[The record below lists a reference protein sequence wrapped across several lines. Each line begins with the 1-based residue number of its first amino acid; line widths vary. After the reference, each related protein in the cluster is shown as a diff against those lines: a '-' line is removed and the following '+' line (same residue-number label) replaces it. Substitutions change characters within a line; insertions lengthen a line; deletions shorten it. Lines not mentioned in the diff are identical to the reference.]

1 MSLTPMK
8 TTTRLN
14 ILAIASGVLAL
25 LLGISAAM
33 LCAYAYTKARM
44 PYNEEGS
51 YFDGVTVHHA
61 GSEYVYGVLGL
72 SFGGFAL
79 VAGVGAYRLFKRAA
93 AARRGRKPD
102 DAGGSQ
108 G

>member
-1 MSLTPMK
+1 MK
-8 TTTRLN
+8 TTTQLN

-25 LLGISAAM
+25 LLAISAAL
-33 LCAYAYTKARM
+33 LCAYAFTKAGM

-51 YFDGVTVHHA
+51 YSDGVAVHHA
-61 GSEYVYGVLGL
+61 GGEYVYGVLGL
-72 SFGGFAL
+72 SFGVFAL
-79 VAGVGAYRLFKRAA
+79 VAGLGAYRLFKRAA
-93 AARRGRKPD
+93 AARRDRKPD

>member
-1 MSLTPMK
+1 MK
-8 TTTRLN
+8 TSTKLN
-14 ILAIASGVLAL
+14 ILAIASAVLAL
-25 LLGISAAM
+25 LVGVAAAL

-44 PYNEEGS
+44 PYNEGGS

-72 SFGGFAL
+72 SFGVFAL
-79 VAGVGAYRLFKRAA
+79 VAVLGAYRLFKRAA

>member
-1 MSLTPMK
+1 MK
-8 TTTRLN
+8 TTTKLN
-14 ILAIASGVLAL
+14 ILATASGL
-25 LLGISAAM
+25 LSLLSGISAA
-33 LCAYAYTKARM
+33 LFCAYAFTKARM

-61 GSEYVYGVLGL
+61 GSEYVYGMLGL
-72 SFGGFAL
+72 SFGVFAL

-93 AARRGRKPD
+93 AARQGCKLD
-102 DAGGSQ
+102 YADAGGSQ

>member
-1 MSLTPMK
+1 MK
-8 TTTRLN
+8 TTTQLN

-25 LLGISAAM
+25 LLAISAAL
-33 LCAYAYTKARM
+33 LCAYAFTKAGM

-51 YFDGVTVHHA
+51 YFDGVAVHHA
-61 GSEYVYGVLGL
+61 GGEYVYGVLGL
-72 SFGGFAL
+72 SFGVFAL
-79 VAGVGAYRLFKRAA
+79 VAGLGAYRLFKRAA
-93 AARRGRKPD
+93 AARRDRKPD

>member
-1 MSLTPMK
+1 MK
-8 TTTRLN
+8 TTTKLN
-14 ILAIASGVLAL
+14 ILLATASCVLAL
-25 LLGISAAM
+25 LLGISAAL
-33 LCAYAYTKARM
+33 LCAYAYTKAGM

-72 SFGGFAL
+72 SFGVFAL
-79 VAGVGAYRLFKRAA
+79 VAGIGAYRLFKRAA
-93 AARRGRKPD
+93 AARQGREPD
-102 DAGGSQ
+102 DAEVGSSQ

>member
-1 MSLTPMK
+1 MK
-8 TTTRLN
+8 TTTKRN
-14 ILAIASGVLAL
+14 ILAIASGVLSL
-25 LLGISAAM
+25 LFGISAAL

-44 PYNEEGS
+44 PYNEEGN

-61 GSEYVYGVLGL
+61 SSEYVYGVLGL
-72 SFGGFAL
+72 SFGVFAL
-79 VAGVGAYRLFKRAA
+79 VAGIGAFRLFKRAA
-93 AARRGRKPD
+93 IALRGRKPD

>member
-1 MSLTPMK
+1 MK
-8 TTTRLN
+8 TTTKLN
-14 ILAIASGVLAL
+14 ILAAASGVLAL
-25 LLGISAAM
+25 HVGIAAAL

-44 PYNEEGS
+44 PYNEKGN

-72 SFGGFAL
+72 SFGVFAL
-79 VAGVGAYRLFKRAA
+79 VAGLGAYRLFKRAA

>member
-1 MSLTPMK
+1 MK
-8 TTTRLN
+8 TTTKLN
-14 ILAIASGVLAL
+14 IRAIASGVLAL
-25 LLGISAAM
+25 LLGFAAAL
-33 LCAYAYTKARM
+33 LCAYAFNKAGM
-44 PYNEEGS
+44 PYNDEGS

-72 SFGGFAL
+72 SFGVFAL

-102 DAGGSQ
+102 DAETGGSQ

>member
-1 MSLTPMK
+1 MK
-8 TTTRLN
+8 TTTKLN
-14 ILAIASGVLAL
+14 ILASASGLLAL
-25 LLGISAAM
+25 LLGITAGL
-33 LCAYAYTKARM
+33 LCAYAFTKARM

-51 YFDGVTVHHA
+51 YFDGVAVHHA
-61 GSEYVYGVLGL
+61 GSEYVYGVMGL
-72 SFGGFAL
+72 SFGVFAL
-79 VAGVGAYRLFKRAA
+79 VVGISALRLFKRAA

>member
-1 MSLTPMK
+1 MK
-8 TTTRLN
+8 TSTKLN
-14 ILAIASGVLAL
+14 ILAIASAVLAL
-25 LLGISAAM
+25 LVGVAAAL

-44 PYNEEGS
+44 PYNEGGS

-72 SFGGFAL
+72 SFGVFAL
-79 VAGVGAYRLFKRAA
+79 VAVLGAYRLFKRAA

-102 DAGGSQ
+102 DR
-108 G
+108 

>member
-1 MSLTPMK
+1 MK
-8 TTTRLN
+8 TSTKLN
-14 ILAIASGVLAL
+14 ILAIASAVLAL
-25 LLGISAAM
+25 LVGVAAAL

-44 PYNEEGS
+44 PYNEGGS

-79 VAGVGAYRLFKRAA
+79 VAGLGAYRLFKRAA

-102 DAGGSQ
+102 DR
-108 G
+108 

>member
-1 MSLTPMK
+1 MK
-8 TTTRLN
+8 TTAKLS
-14 ILAIASGVLAL
+14 ILATASGLLAL
-25 LLGISAAM
+25 LLGISAAL
-33 LCAYAYTKARM
+33 LCAYAFTKAGM
-44 PYNEEGS
+44 PYNEQGS

-72 SFGGFAL
+72 SFGVFAL
-79 VAGVGAYRLFKRAA
+79 VAGIGAFRLFKRAA